1 MSPFHKRPTTGVP
14 ANGFSVLGRIAHSIE
29 RLGRVVALIGVV
41 LPLLLIGGLKFT
53 SIEAEA
59 LRSLIDGA
67 PWLAWL
73 YPAFGDPGA
82 SQLLGVVEITTALL
96 LVASPWSPHA
106 GVAGGALAASTF
118 FVTCSLLSALPARE
132 TRLGGFPALN
142 PLGQFLIKDVVLL
155 GVALVITGE
164 CLSRMPTASDRRIDK
179 KMQR

>member
-1 MSPFHKRPTTGVP
+1 MSPLDKGPAAGVP
-14 ANGFSVLGRIAHSIE
+14 TNGPSA
-29 RLGRVVALIGVV
+29 LGRVAHWIERSGRAVALIGVV

-59 LRSLIDGA
+59 LRPLINGT

-82 SQLLGVVEITTALL
+82 SQLLGVVEIATALL
-96 LVASPWSPHA
+96 LMASPWSPHA

-118 FVTCSLLSALPARE
+118 FVTSSLLSTLPAWE

-142 PLGQFLIKDVVLL
+142 QLGQFLIKDVVLL
-155 GVALVITGE
+155 GVALVVAGE
-164 CLSRMPTASDRRIDK
+164 CLSRMPTASDRRMDE
-179 KMQR
+179 KMHR